1 MADAEKALKDER
13 QVRKSAANNPDS
25 AGYGAD
31 HITVLEGI
39 DAVRKRPA
47 MYIGDTGARGYHHCV
62 YEVVDNS
69 IDEALAG
76 YCSHVEVCINED
88 GSLSVVD
95 DGRGIPIDMH
105 PTEGKPAVTV
115 VMTVLHAGGK
125 FDSETYKVSGGLH
138 GVGVS
143 CVNALAEWLEVEVKR
158 DGKIHHQ
165 RFERGVEVTDLVT
178 IGKTTETGT
187 KVTFMPDHTIFTYES
202 GFQWDI
208 LAARLRELAFLNRGA
223 KITLKEESSA
233 REEVFKY
240 DGGIMEFVQ
249 HLNRNK
255 SPMHPDV
262 ICFER
267 EKDEVVVEIAMQYSD
282 AFNETL
288 FSFAN
293 NINTIEGGTH
303 LSGFRSALTRT
314 VNQYAK
320 TNKLIK
326 DEKQTMGGDDIRE
339 GLTAVISVKI
349 PEPQFEGQTK
359 TKLGNGDVEG
369 IVQQI
374 VNEELGTYFEENPPV
389 ARTIIDKA
397 VVAARAR
404 QAARKARDLARRK
417 GALESG
423 GLPGKLADCRS
434 RDPARTE
441 LYIVEGDSAG
451 GSAKQG
457 RESEF
462 QAILPVKG
470 KVINVQK
477 ARLDKVLANDE
488 IRTMI
493 TAIGTGIGVDDFDIE
508 KARYHRIV
516 IMTDADVDGAHIRTL
531 LLTFFYRQMPQLIE
545 HGYVY
550 IAQPPLYKV
559 TRRKREEYVESDAHL
574 TQILL
579 DLGADGLK
587 LEKADGTELLD
598 TKGLREL
605 LESVVAIEGIADQ
618 LRRRGIMLNDYLS
631 QRDPETGSFPQYCAY
646 MNKLGEDL
654 DIRFAQDDHGLQ
666 EIFAEVE
673 AAMAREAP
681 VVEAVDVVEEIAEAV
696 ESEEPEGA
704 EGETADEASAEVAP
718 PAPAVRYKELFFS
731 RKLKEIVEKLEE
743 DGFAFDTLNG
753 DEAPQ
758 YSLDDKGSKTPI
770 NSIMAIAEA
779 VRIAGRKGMT
789 IQRYKGLGEMNPQQ
803 LWETTLDPENR
814 RMTRVVLEDAVK
826 ADDMFTILMGDEV
839 EPRREFIQENALNV
853 TNLDI

>member
-1 MADAEKALKDER
+1 MSDVQNDLNTRENTKKRAS
-13 QVRKSAANNPDS
+13 QNPD
-25 AGYGAD
+25 AKGYGAD

-39 DAVRKRPA
+39 AAVRKRPA
-47 MYIGDTGARGYHHCV
+47 MYIGDTGSRGYHHCV

-76 YCSHVEVCINED
+76 YCSNVEVCINED
-88 GSLSVVD
+88 GSLSVTD
-95 DGRGIPIDMH
+95 DGRGIPVDMH
-105 PTEGKPAVTV
+105 KTEGKPAVTV

-125 FDSETYKVSGGLH
+125 FDSDTYKVSGGLH

-143 CVNALAEWLEVEVKR
+143 CVNALSEWLEVEVKR
-158 DGKIHHQ
+158 DGYVHHQ
-165 RFERGVEVTDLVT
+165 RFERGVETTELVT

-187 KVTFMPDHTIFTYES
+187 KVTFMPDRTIFTHES

-223 KITLKEESSA
+223 KITLTEDA
-233 REEVFKY
+233 TGRAEVFMY
-240 DGGIMEFVQ
+240 EGGILEFVQ

-255 SPMHPDV
+255 APMHPDV
-262 ICFER
+262 IYFER

-282 AFNETL
+282 AYNETI

-303 LSGFRSALTRT
+303 LSGFRSAMTRT
-314 VNQYAK
+314 VNAYAK

-326 DEKQTMGGDDIRE
+326 DDKQAMGGDDIRE
-339 GLTAVISVKI
+339 GITAVISVKI
-349 PEPQFEGQTK
+349 PDPQFEGQTK
-359 TKLGNGDVEG
+359 TKLGNGEVEG

-374 VNEELGTYFEENPPV
+374 VNDELGTYFEENPTV

-397 VVAARAR
+397 VVASRAR
-404 QAARKARDLARRK
+404 LAARKARDLARRK

-423 GLPGKLADCRS
+423 GLPGKLADCSS

-457 RESEF
+457 REREY

-493 TAIGTGIGVDDFDIE
+493 TAIGTGIGIDDFDIE
-508 KARYHRIV
+508 KARYHKII

-545 HGYVY
+545 HGYIY

-574 TQILL
+574 TRILL
-579 DLGADGLK
+579 DLGADGLL
-587 LEKADGTELLD
+587 LEKTDGTQLLD
-598 TKGLREL
+598 TKGLRDL
-605 LESVVAIEGIADQ
+605 LENLVHVEEMTDK
-618 LRRRGIMLNDYLS
+618 LRRRGISIKDYLAH
-631 QRDPETGSFPQYCAY
+631 RDIESGEFPLYCAY
-646 MNKLGEDL
+646 MNDPGEDL
-654 DIRFAQDDHGLQ
+654 DLRFAQGDHDLQ
-666 EIFAEVE
+666 AIFAEAQQGIE
-673 AAMAREAP
+673 L
-681 VVEAVDVVEEIAEAV
+681 
-696 ESEEPEGA
+696 A
-704 EGETADEASAEVAP
+704 EGEEGAAP
-718 PAPAVRYKELFFS
+718 TVRYKELFF
-731 RKLKEIVEKLEE
+731 RKQFQEVIEKLEQG
-743 DGFAFDTLNG
+743 GFESGQLFG
-753 DEAPQ
+753 SEEPMFH
-758 YSLDDKGSKTPI
+758 LDDKGTKI
-770 NSIMAIAEA
+770 EAESLLDLLQA
-779 VRIAGRKGMT
+779 VRGLGRKGMS
-789 IQRYKGLGEMNPQQ
+789 IQRYKGLGEMNPGQ
-803 LWETTLDPENR
+803 LWETTLDPEKR
-814 RMTRVVLEDAVK
+814 RMTKVVLEDAVK
-826 ADDMFTILMGDEV
+826 ADEMFTILMGDEV
-839 EPRREFIQENALNV
+839 EPRREFIQDNALNV

>member
-1 MADAEKALKDER
+1 MSDFENDLKPEEIA
-13 QVRKSAANNPDS
+13 KNSAADNPDA

-39 DAVRKRPA
+39 EAVRKRPA
-47 MYIGDTGARGYHHCV
+47 MYIGDTGSRGYHHCV

-76 YCSHVEVCINED
+76 YCSNVEICINED
-88 GSLSVVD
+88 GSLSVID
-95 DGRGIPIDMH
+95 DGRGIPVDMH

-115 VMTVLHAGGK
+115 VLTVLHAGGK
-125 FDSETYKVSGGLH
+125 FDSDTYKVSGGLH

-143 CVNALAEWLEVEVKR
+143 CVNGLSEWLEVEVKR
-158 DGKIHHQ
+158 DGHIHHQ
-165 RFERGVEVTDLVT
+165 RFERGVETTELVQ
-178 IGKTTETGT
+178 IGKTSETGT
-187 KVTFMPDHTIFTYES
+187 KVTFMPDHTIFTHEG

-208 LAARLRELAFLNRGA
+208 LSSRLRELAFLNRGA
-223 KITLKEESSA
+223 KITLKEDATGRSEI
-233 REEVFKY
+233 FKY

-262 ICFER
+262 IYFER
-267 EKDEVVVEIAMQYSD
+267 EKDDVVVEIAMQYSD
-282 AFNETL
+282 AYNETI
-288 FSFAN
+288 FTFAN

-314 VNQYAK
+314 VNAYAK
-320 TNKLIK
+320 VNKLIK
-326 DEKQTMGGDDIRE
+326 DDKQSVGGDDIRE
-339 GLTAVISVKI
+339 GITAVLSLKI
-349 PEPQFEGQTK
+349 PDPQFEGQTK
-359 TKLGNGDVEG
+359 TKLGNGEVEG

-374 VNEELGTYFEENPPV
+374 VNDELGTYFEENPQV

-397 VVAARAR
+397 VVAAQAR
-404 QAARKARDLARRK
+404 NAARKARDLARRK

-423 GLPGKLADCRS
+423 GLPGKLADCSS

-457 RESEF
+457 REREY

-493 TAIGTGIGVDDFDIE
+493 TAIGTGIGIDDFDIE
-508 KARYHRIV
+508 KARYHKII

-545 HGYVY
+545 NGYVY

-574 TQILL
+574 TEILL
-579 DLGADGLK
+579 NLGADGMQ
-587 LEKADGTELLD
+587 LETPDGTHLLD
-598 TKGLREL
+598 TQGLRDL
-605 LESVVAIEGIADQ
+605 LESVVAIEGISDK
-618 LRRRGIMLNDYLS
+618 LRRHGIRLNDYLAS
-631 QRDPETGSFPQYCAY
+631 RDPETGSFPLYCAY
-646 MNKLGEDL
+646 MNAVEEDL
-654 DIRFAQDDHGLQ
+654 DTRLVLDDHGLQ
-666 EIFAEVE
+666 ALFAEVE
-673 AAMAREAP
+673 AATPAVEEVETVQDVEIVEGVESVEGEEGGEAP
-681 VVEAVDVVEEIAEAV
+681 
-696 ESEEPEGA
+696 EP
-704 EGETADEASAEVAP
+704 S
-718 PAPAVRYKELFFS
+718 VRYKELFFS
-731 RKLKEIVEKLEE
+731 RQLKDVVEKLESE
-743 DGFAFDTLNG
+743 GFSFEQVAGSEEPLF
-753 DEAPQ
+753 
-758 YSLDDKGSKTPI
+758 SLDDKGTKIPAASL
-770 NSIMAIAEA
+770 MDLAQA
-779 VRIAGRKGMT
+779 VRVAGRKGMT
-789 IQRYKGLGEMNPQQ
+789 IQRYKGLGEMNPEQ

-826 ADDMFTILMGDEV
+826 ADEMFTILMGDEV
-839 EPRREFIQENALNV
+839 EPRRNFIQDNALNV